1 VSFLF
6 RDLSLL
12 IFLFFAPSRCPQVA
26 FSTPAN
32 AAPYLYAVP
41 NSLACFSNL
50 LKHFNVRPSFGSSD
64 FAAVLRR
71 MAVETG
77 AAGKTSSTEE
87 GEGAKSTVS
96 GGAAGGGTKDDKK
109 LDGMQGSVQALTPSQ
124 LDLALSL
131 VQVLS
136 DDRIRVKDFEVS
148 VHRGWTFIRY
158 ELYECE

>member
-1 VSFLF
+1 
-6 RDLSLL
+6 
-12 IFLFFAPSRCPQVA
+12 VA

-32 AAPYLYAVP
+32 ADPYLYAVP

-77 AAGKTSSTEE
+77 AAGIATNSAEQ
-87 GEGAKSTVS
+87 GEGSKAPVR
-96 GGAAGGGTKDDKK
+96 GGAAATAVTNDSKK
-109 LDGMQGSVQALTPSQ
+109 LATARTGSARALTSAQ

-136 DDRIRVKDFEVS
+136 DDRIRVKDFEVCLC
-148 VHRGWTFIRY
+148 RGLWFHSSLLVLTRSY
-158 ELYECE
+158 